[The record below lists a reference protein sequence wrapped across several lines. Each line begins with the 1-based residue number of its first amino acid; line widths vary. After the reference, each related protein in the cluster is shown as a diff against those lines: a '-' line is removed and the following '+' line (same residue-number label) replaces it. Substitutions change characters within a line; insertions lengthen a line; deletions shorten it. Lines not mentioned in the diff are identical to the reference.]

1 MFSLLRNLASS
12 FTKSSDLVSI
22 EMPVDDYILQMN
34 LFAESLMIMLLRQN
48 DTLCIVVIKKN
59 GADLQEKI
67 SGKIVS
73 DTS

>member
-1 MFSLLRNLASS
+1 MASS

-22 EMPVDDYILQMN
+22 EMPVDDYILQMS
-34 LFAESLMIMLLRQN
+34 LFAECLMIMLLRQN
-48 DTLCIVVIKKN
+48 DTLRIVVIKTN
-59 GADLQEKI
+59 GAGLQEKI